1 MCNNICI
8 LNTPIN
14 HPVVL
19 FEWRLSHPATLQS
32 KMHLILFIFTF
43 TSGVLSLFPEIM
55 PFVIACAWEIWVF
68 ILYKMHK
75 QINLKCG
82 FILAHGF
89 KGFSQQSFDCV
100 SLGPFHSEARC
111 HGGVCEVISLHT
123 EDRALIEEGSKEE
136 INPSKS
142 FNGPQFPISH

>member
-1 MCNNICI
+1 
-8 LNTPIN
+8 
-14 HPVVL
+14 
-19 FEWRLSHPATLQS
+19 
-32 KMHLILFIFTF
+32 
-43 TSGVLSLFPEIM
+43 
-55 PFVIACAWEIWVF
+55 
-68 ILYKMHK
+68 MHK

-100 SLGPFHSEARC
+100 SWGPFHSEARY

-142 FNGPQFPISH
+142 FSSFNWATVPNKPLIHS